1 MSNESERVFIGNGRY
16 ALDRM
21 LGAGGAGVVYLAF
34 DTILGRWVA
43 VKKTSSG
50 DETVSREAKVMASFH
65 HPNIVMLHDIIEEGD
80 SIFFVMEFVLGQTL
94 EELAQPMTEE
104 AFREFA
110 TQCLLGLGSAHEK
123 NVVHRDIKPGNIML
137 EPQPVG
143 GYCVKLLDFGQSRAM
158 AEPSLQTM
166 DNSGSVVG
174 SIYMMSPEQ
183 LSRDPLDW
191 RTDFY
196 SLGCVFYQALTLE
209 RPFIGATVPEVV
221 AAHLQH
227 RFQPLKTL
235 RPDLPAALTLWVEKM
250 FAFARDDRPPD
261 AFTALKDLK
270 TTMSHSKAQTLSS
283 ESKGI
288 KVLSGAVLKVSPLSD
303 IPKPPI
309 SVVANPGAIRSTPI
323 RIASQPT
330 VLPAPSVAVVRAVSV
345 VPPVSTVRTVSA
357 VPSDSAVRVVAA
369 VPVVYPISVA
379 SQQPQEA
386 TPINPVRVVAAEP
399 ISMPKPVSVLPTAKI
414 AEIRPV
420 VVPKVS
426 LPPR

>member
-1 MSNESERVFIGNGRY
+1 MSNEVERVFIGNGRY
-16 ALDRM
+16 ALDRQ
-21 LGAGGAGVVYLAF
+21 LGAGGAGIVYLAF

-43 VKKTSSG
+43 VKKTSAG
-50 DETVSREAKVMASFH
+50 DDTVSREAKAMASFH
-65 HPNIVMLHDIIEEGD
+65 HTNIVMLHDIIEEGD
-80 SIFFVMEFVLGQTL
+80 SIFFVMEFVQGQTL

-110 TQCLLGLGSAHEK
+110 TQCLLGLGFAHEK
-123 NVVHRDIKPGNIML
+123 NIVHRDIKPGNIML
-137 EPQPVG
+137 EPQLDS
-143 GYCVKLLDFGQSRAM
+143 GYRVKLLDFGQSRAM

-166 DNSGSVVG
+166 DHSGSVVG

-183 LSRDPLDW
+183 LSHDPLDL

-209 RPFIGATVPEVV
+209 RPFTGATVPEVV
-221 AAHLQH
+221 AAHLKH

-235 RPDLPAALTLWVEKM
+235 RPDLPVALTLWVEKM
-250 FAFARDDRPPD
+250 FAFAREDRPPD

-270 TTMSHSKAQTLSS
+270 ATMSHTKAQALSS

-288 KVLSGAVLKVSPLSD
+288 KVMSGAVLKASPVPD

-309 SVVANPGAIRSTPI
+309 SVVANPGAIRSSPI

-330 VLPAPSVAVVRAVSV
+330 V
-345 VPPVSTVRTVSA
+345 SA
-357 VPSDSAVRVVAA
+357 VPSVSAVRMVAA
-369 VPVVYPISVA
+369 APVVYPISVT
-379 SQQPQEA
+379 SQTPQEVA
-386 TPINPVRVVAAEP
+386 PLNPVRVVAAEP
-399 ISMPKPVSVLPTAKI
+399 ILLAKPVSVLPTPKI
-414 AEIRPV
+414 AEVRPV

-426 LPPR
+426 LPPL